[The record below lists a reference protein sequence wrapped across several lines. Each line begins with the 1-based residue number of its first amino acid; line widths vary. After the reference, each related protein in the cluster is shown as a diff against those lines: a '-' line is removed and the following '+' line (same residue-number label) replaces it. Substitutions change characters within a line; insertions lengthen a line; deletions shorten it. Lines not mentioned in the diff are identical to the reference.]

1 MLKAQHLLFLLL
13 MTARDLGLLVSL
25 RIEMSVV
32 MTNLIIVYNL
42 YRCDMRFLPNRIVK
56 FKQIR
61 DRNQVK
67 LAFSS

>member
-42 YRCDMRFLPNRIVK
+42 
-56 FKQIR
+56 
-61 DRNQVK
+61 
-67 LAFSS
+67 